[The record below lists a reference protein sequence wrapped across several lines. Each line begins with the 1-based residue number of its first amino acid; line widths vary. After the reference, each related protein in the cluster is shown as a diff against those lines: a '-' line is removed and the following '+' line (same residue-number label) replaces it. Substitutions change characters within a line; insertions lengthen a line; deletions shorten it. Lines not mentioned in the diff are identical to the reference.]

1 MFLIMSAA
9 YVGQD
14 LRAEFGSIPP
24 AFLPLGNRRLFQHQ
38 VAKVPQGKSIYLS
51 VPKSYPVQEFDRLW
65 LEEHNVTLLPL
76 PDNLSLGESLMA
88 ALALIEH
95 SFDTDLSILYGDTLI
110 TPPSTQDVVSI
121 SKTDSTYNWATVDE
135 GKPEWLDTEG
145 ANIGVHSQVVSGY
158 FNFASPRTLIRC
170 LSQTHW
176 NFLQALSLYH
186 DINGIQTCQCDDW
199 LDFGHINTYYRS
211 KALYTTQRA
220 FNELTITAD
229 WIEKSSA
236 KDKKIAAESNWFKTL
251 PSSLKHFAPQ
261 YLGEKKVDKRTAYR
275 LEYLYNIAL
284 NELFVFAHLPEMT
297 WKQILDQML
306 SFLSSCQK
314 EKAPLD
320 AATDSLDSLFS
331 GKTEQRLQE
340 FCQDRSY
347 DWELPWCFNGK
358 ASLSLK
364 ALYEATLDDI
374 PKGQQP
380 SLMHG
385 DFCFSNILYDFRKD
399 RIKVIDPRGI
409 TSSNIQS
416 IYGHIQYD
424 IAKICHS
431 VIGLYDWIIAGYYH
445 VDTHDYRV
453 NFSLADTEHLT
464 GIQQMFIDALTKH
477 YALSESALYA
487 MQIQL
492 FLSMLP
498 LHSDDPERQDALMA
512 NAYRLYYLMLE
523 NKK

>member
-1 MFLIMSAA
+1 MSAA
-9 YVGQD
+9 YVGLD

-38 VAKVPQGKSIYLS
+38 VAKIPEGKSIYLS
-51 VPKSYPVQEFDRLW
+51 VPQSYQVQAFDQLW

-95 SFDTDLSILYGDTLI
+95 SFDTDLSILYGDTLV
-110 TPPSTQDVVSI
+110 TPPNVQDVVSI
-121 SKTDSTYNWATVDE
+121 SKADSTYNWATVDE
-135 GKPEWLDTEG
+135 GKSNWLDIED
-145 ANIGVHSQVVSGY
+145 ANIGTDSQIVSGF
-158 FNFASPRTLIRC
+158 FNFSAPRTLIRC

-176 NFLQALSLYH
+176 NFLEALSLYH
-186 DINGIQTCQCDDW
+186 DINGIQTHQCDDW

-229 WIEKSSA
+229 WIEKSST

-251 PSSLKHFAPQ
+251 PDSLKHFTPQ
-261 YLGEKKVDKRTAYR
+261 FLGESKVGERTTYR

-284 NELFVFAHLPEMT
+284 NELFVFAKLPEMA

-306 SFLSSCQK
+306 SFLSACQDQVVPVDSK
-314 EKAPLD
+314 V
-320 AATDSLDSLFS
+320 DSLSTLFS
-331 GKTEQRLQE
+331 VKTAQRLQE
-340 FCQDRSY
+340 FCHDRNY
-347 DWELPWCFNGK
+347 DWEYPWQFNGES
-358 ASLSLK
+358 SLSLK
-364 ALYEATLDDI
+364 ALYLSTLDDI
-374 PKGQQP
+374 PEGLQP

-409 TSSNIQS
+409 TASNVQS

-424 IAKICHS
+424 IAKVCHS

-445 VDTHDYRV
+445 VDVKDYQV
-453 NFSLADTEHLT
+453 DFALADTSHLVNT
-464 GIQQMFIDALTKH
+464 QQMFINALSQK
-477 YALSESALYA
+477 YSLSESALYA

-498 LHSDDPERQDALMA
+498 LHNDDSKRQDALMA
-512 NAYRLYYLMLE
+512 NAYRLYHLMLE